1 MSLGSIVA
9 PFCEKHEAKWMFSDV
24 KQNEYLAGKFH
35 RMHFQLEDR
44 NVLADHLGQGEESSP
59 GLERPFPGNI

>member
-1 MSLGSIVA
+1 
-9 PFCEKHEAKWMFSDV
+9 MFSDV